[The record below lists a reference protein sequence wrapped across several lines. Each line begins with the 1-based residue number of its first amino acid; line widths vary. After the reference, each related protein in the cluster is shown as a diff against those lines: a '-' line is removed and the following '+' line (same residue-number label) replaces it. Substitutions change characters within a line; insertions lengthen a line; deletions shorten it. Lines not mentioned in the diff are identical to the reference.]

1 MGRDG
6 KSTSPQGQ
14 GSLSFPII
22 IAIVLGA
29 IVISAISAVLIFRHI
44 RRMGKNDSQTEG
56 QRDKIIRPP
65 TQSPEFHELLISERQ
80 LQPPVLMKGKTNEP
94 STKLIM
100 DSGYTSHGSAGGS
113 VKDMPVRANTGSP
126 V

>member
-1 MGRDG
+1 M
-6 KSTSPQGQ
+6 
-14 GSLSFPII
+14 SFPII

-29 IVISAISAVLIFRHI
+29 IVVSAISAVLIFRYI
-44 RRMGKNDSQTEG
+44 RKMGKNDSQTGG
-56 QRDKIIRPP
+56 QRDKNTRPAV
-65 TQSPEFHELLISERQ
+65 QSPEFHELLISERQ
-80 LQPPVLMKGKTNEP
+80 LQPHAVVKGKIISEQ

-113 VKDMPVRANTGSP
+113 VKDMPVRANTGSS